1 MSTHADRRVIACALI
16 FAGIV
21 VAPTSTRAQARFELL
36 SRDTLARTPDVTVVT
51 IRDRRTSNCYALLI
65 GGQGPAFGPP
75 TAPVAGPTVLGPIVE
90 VIQPPPPPAT
100 AYGSAGSITPWPVG
114 YPGLWGSP
122 GSIQNW
128 GSTVN
133 TGPGPWTAAK
143 PGLQTNG
150 WEPMAESIRRALV
163 DPATVQALS
172 APLQAGL
179 SDLDGRLRGLE
190 SMLQSADA
198 YRTVAVW
205 PVSCTA
211 NKP

>member
-1 MSTHADRRVIACALI
+1 MCIHADRRVIACAMI

-36 SRDTLARTPDVTVVT
+36 SRDTLARTPNVTVVT
-51 IRDRRTSNCYALLI
+51 IRDRRTANCYALLI
-65 GGQGPAFGPP
+65 GGQGPAAGPL
-75 TAPVAGPTVLGPIVE
+75 TAAVAAPTVLGPIVE

-100 AYGSAGSITPWPVG
+100 AYGSAGSITPWPAG

-128 GSTVN
+128 GPSGVN
-133 TGPGPWTAAK
+133 TGPWTAAR
-143 PGLQTNG
+143 PGVQTNG
-150 WEPMAESIRRALV
+150 WELMAESIRRALV

-172 APLQAGL
+172 APLQAAL
-179 SDLDGRLRGLE
+179 SDLDGRLRRLE
-190 SMLQSADA
+190 SMQQSADA
-198 YRTVAVW
+198 SRSVAVW

>member
-1 MSTHADRRVIACALI
+1 LI

-51 IRDRRTSNCYALLI
+51 IRDRRTSNCYALFI
-65 GGQGPAFGPP
+65 GGQGPAVGPL
-75 TAPVAGPTVLGPIVE
+75 TSPVAAPTVLGPIVA
-90 VIQPPPPPAT
+90 VTQPPPPPAT
-100 AYGSAGSITPWPVG
+100 AYGSAASITPWPAG

-122 GSIQNW
+122 ASIQKW
-128 GSTVN
+128 GPSGVT
-133 TGPGPWTAAK
+133 TGPWTAGI

-150 WEPMAESIRRALV
+150 WELMAESIRRAFV

-172 APLQAGL
+172 APLQAAP
-179 SDLDGRLRGLE
+179 SALDGRLRRLE
-190 SMLQSADA
+190 SMLQSAEA
-198 YRTVAVW
+198 SRAVSVW